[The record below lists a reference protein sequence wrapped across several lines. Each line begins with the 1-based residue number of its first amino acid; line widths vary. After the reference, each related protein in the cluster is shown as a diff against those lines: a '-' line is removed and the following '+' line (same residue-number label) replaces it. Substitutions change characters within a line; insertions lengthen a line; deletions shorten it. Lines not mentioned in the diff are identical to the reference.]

1 MNERAGRPSP
11 LGVRVGVGVVVAG
24 TLLSVAGCGS
34 AGPPPRWDDARL
46 HLGTEADGSP
56 RAAGHGKFLVA
67 PDEVCRRR
75 ADHAPAERRWR
86 SAPAPDALAGLT
98 QPFGGNARRFA
109 SLALETFC
117 P

>member
-34 AGPPPRWDDARL
+34 AGPPRWDDARL
-46 HLGTEADGSP
+46 QISAGSDGSP
-56 RAAGHGKFLVA
+56 RAAGHEKFLVA
-67 PDEVCRRR
+67 PDEVCRR
-75 ADHAPAERRWR
+75 AEHAPAEPRWR
-86 SAPAPDALAGLT
+86 AAPAPGVLAGLT
-98 QPFGGNARRFA
+98 QPFGGDARRFA